1 MLMFIGQVFVLEKVK
16 DHTKKAVMK
25 NKIEF
30 DDELLEILYDNGV
43 GKPGTVRSLIINAFI
58 IFVFSFLR
66 TN

>member
-1 MLMFIGQVFVLEKVK
+1 MLMFIGQGFVLEKVK
-16 DHTKKAVMK
+16 DQTKKAVMK

>member
-1 MLMFIGQVFVLEKVK
+1 
-16 DHTKKAVMK
+16 MK